1 MIRKLNKKELD
12 LWKAVTKN
20 DKKLKSYTL
29 DYFYE
34 GQKTSSKIKETENQ
48 SNLQE
53 KTFEKDGSN
62 FEEIKK
68 NKTNYKNQKLQINK
82 RMRVKLERGLIRPE
96 AVLDLHGFNR
106 IDAQVSLK
114 SFINTCINQEK
125 RCILIVTGKKK
136 NHFRSKKCF
145 KRANS

>member
-29 DYFYE
+29 DYSYE

-106 IDAQVSLK
+106 IDAKDSLK

-125 RCILIVTGKKK
+125 RCILIVTGKKY
-136 NHFRSKKCF
+136 RLTL
-145 KRANS
+145 

>member
-48 SNLQE
+48 SNL
-53 KTFEKDGSN
+53 
-62 FEEIKK
+62 
-68 NKTNYKNQKLQINK
+68 
-82 RMRVKLERGLIRPE
+82 
-96 AVLDLHGFNR
+96 H
-106 IDAQVSLK
+106 
-114 SFINTCINQEK
+114 
-125 RCILIVTGKKK
+125 
-136 NHFRSKKCF
+136 H
-145 KRANS
+145 

>member
-48 SNLQE
+48 SRLQE

-68 NKTNYKNQKLQINK
+68 IKLIIKIKNY
-82 RMRVKLERGLIRPE
+82 RLIKE
-96 AVLDLHGFNR
+96 
-106 IDAQVSLK
+106 
-114 SFINTCINQEK
+114 
-125 RCILIVTGKKK
+125 
-136 NHFRSKKCF
+136 
-145 KRANS
+145 